1 MERHHHSQQSNSNLC
16 SPTSPP
22 TTFVQA
28 DTNNF
33 RDLVQKLTSLSGDLV
48 KLPITHSAR
57 HYPKAP
63 TSIGDPTGPHW
74 SPFKLQERRHTM
86 RKLEIKLSLATLH
99 DSQPIPSPVTPLRFK
114 SFSFSSSGSESLS
127 SPAAVAEEEKAI
139 AENGFYLH
147 LSPLSTKLLVKI
159 RASWIDKADALSP
172 TYQVLMIKHFHV
184 GSTYLAMNL
193 HKAD

>member
-1 MERHHHSQQSNSNLC
+1 
-16 SPTSPP
+16 
-22 TTFVQA
+22 
-28 DTNNF
+28 
-33 RDLVQKLTSLSGDLV
+33 
-48 KLPITHSAR
+48 
-57 HYPKAP
+57 
-63 TSIGDPTGPHW
+63 
-74 SPFKLQERRHTM
+74 M

-172 TYQVLMIKHFHV
+172 TYQFHRLTDEGGGGHDGIGGTSEQGRMGPPNV
-184 GSTYLAMNL
+184 PGNQEIP
-193 HKAD
+193 HP